1 MHMEALAGFY
11 LALVALA
18 VVVLILWICLPFAV
32 FGVKPLLQRQVE
44 LLEQQNELLKQ
55 MVSRG

>member
-1 MHMEALAGFY
+1 MEALAGFY

-18 VVVLILWICLPFAV
+18 VVVLWICLPFAV

-55 MVSRG
+55 LVSRG